1 MKFFGEM
8 AALSTAF
15 CWTVSSLCFALAGAR
30 VGSLAVNIIRLV
42 LALMGFVVYGLLT
55 TGEPLP
61 FSATPSAWFWLSLSG
76 LAGFFFG
83 DLCLFR
89 ALVLIGPRLSMLI
102 MALAPP
108 MTALIGW
115 LTLGEKLTM
124 LNLMGM
130 GITLVG
136 VAWVVTE
143 TPEHDAVKHHFSWR
157 GGLLALGGSVGQA
170 AGMVLAKPGLAG
182 VGSPFDATAIRLVA
196 GLSAFL
202 VLAVVL
208 GWFPQVARGLRD
220 RRALAQSTLGALMGP
235 FLGVTLMMAA
245 ITHIPTGLAQTFVA
259 LVPVLMIP
267 FSWAVYHERI
277 SWRAVGGALLAFL
290 GVALLFL

>member
-1 MKFFGEM
+1 MKFVGEL

-61 FSATPSAWFWLSLSG
+61 FSATPGAWGWLSLSG

-115 LTLGEKLTM
+115 LTLGEKLTA

-130 GITLVG
+130 GVTLVG

-143 TPEHDAVKHHFSWR
+143 TPEHDTVKHRFSWR

-170 AGMVLAKPGLAG
+170 AGMVLAKPGLVG
-182 VGSPFDATAIRLVA
+182 VNSPFDATAIRLVT
-196 GLSAFL
+196 GLGAFL
-202 VLAVVL
+202 LLAAVL

-220 RRALAQSTLGALMGP
+220 RRALAQSTLGALLGP

-259 LVPVLMIP
+259 LVPVLMLP
-267 FSWAVYHERI
+267 FSKVVYRERI

-290 GVALLFL
+290 GVALLFG